1 MSLAALTTTGV
12 NAHAHAHNSLGN
24 VNASRFISLLPPTLI
39 IWVLRSLR
47 GSCAPHAFPNNPL
60 ATTPPPRIV
69 CNLSHCSVHVHHFR
83 LALSLS
89 LSLYLSLSLAL
100 SLSLSLSLYLSR
112 SLSLSLYLSRS
123 FSLYLARSLY
133 LSRSR
138 SRSISLALALS
149 RSISLTRSLAES
161 RSLNLSR
168 SISLSLLLYLAL
180 FRSRSRS
187 ISFSLSLYFSRSR
200 SLSLY
205 LARSLALS
213 RSLSRFSFRSRS
225 ISLALA
231 LTLRSRTFY
240 ILDRKLRN
248 STRLYIVPFFFLS
261 SFFASFPLFRGLLH
275 SRPIPFVVPQGE
287 LIAAGES
294 YEARY
299 RVRYKASSEAVLYIT
314 LMPRSSLKRMASP
327 FLFLSRFMY
336 IYIYIYRMLKR
347 CPDQLLRFAPVSA
360 PPFRAKENV
369 GDPGD

>member
-83 LALSLS
+83 LA
-89 LSLYLSLSLAL
+89 
-100 SLSLSLSLYLSR
+100 
-112 SLSLSLYLSRS
+112 LSRS

-336 IYIYIYRMLKR
+336 IYIYIYI
-347 CPDQLLRFAPVSA
+347 
-360 PPFRAKENV
+360 
-369 GDPGD
+369 